1 MPGLR
6 TVLAL
11 FLCFWV
17 GGCMSLL
24 RPETAQPVFYRL
36 QPKKQTVS
44 CDHTLEHGL
53 RVWDLDTSAPFNRAR
68 MAVVDSKD
76 EIVFSRENQ
85 WADVPGVMIAEILHR
100 DLSHANFAHQVIHG
114 MPGID
119 AGYELTG
126 RVHVFGC
133 ERGQDDNR
141 AVLKVELSL
150 LSIKEKSEPLVHK
163 TYTLRSASFAP
174 NKPGAFVRAMSQL
187 AGKLSIQ
194 FQQDLCQA
202 VASFSGH

>member
-11 FLCFWV
+11 FLCIWL
-17 GGCMSLL
+17 GGCATLL
-24 RPETAQPVFYRL
+24 RTETAQPVFYRL
-36 QPKKQTVS
+36 QPKQQTLA
-44 CDHTLEHGL
+44 CDQGLKYGL
-53 RVWDLDTSAPFNRAR
+53 RIWDLDTSAPFNRTR
-68 MAVVDSKD
+68 MAVIDSQE

-85 WADVPGVMIAEILHR
+85 WVDMPGVMIAEMLHR
-100 DLSHANFAHQVIHG
+100 DLSQTSFVRPVIYG
-114 MPGID
+114 MPGMD

-126 RVHVFGC
+126 RVHIFAC

-150 LSIKEKSEPLVHK
+150 LSTKGKFAPLVHK

-174 NKPGAFVRAMSQL
+174 HTPDAFLQAMNQL
-187 AGKLSIQ
+187 AGKLSLQ
-194 FQQDLCQA
+194 FQQDLCRAA
-202 VASFSGH
+202 VSSPGH